1 MDRQFLIDEIK
12 RLAKENDG
20 RPPGS
25 QKFERETG
33 VSMAR
38 WRGIYWA
45 KWGDALA
52 EAGFEPNLYNVAYD
66 KDFLLEKLAM
76 AVRHL
81 QKFPS
86 IAEWKIYA
94 RSKLD
99 FPHPTA
105 IERHFRSK
113 SERIRALKDY
123 CEHHSGWSD
132 VLDVC
137 RPLMAPE
144 PKTGDTKK
152 PSKPII
158 KGHVYLMRSGRYYK
172 IGKSK
177 HVGGREYQIG
187 LKLPTAVET
196 LSSIATD
203 DPEGIEAYWHKRFEG
218 KRAEGE
224 WFTLTSDDIKA
235 FKLRKFM

>member
-20 RPPGS
+20 RPPGKE
-25 QKFERETG
+25 KFQRETG
-33 VSMAR
+33 VPPAQ
-38 WRGIYWA
+38 WLGIYWA
-45 KWGDALA
+45 KWSDGLA
-52 EAGFEPNLYNVAYD
+52 EAGFEPNSFQAAYD
-66 KDFLLEKLAM
+66 KDFLLEKFAM
-76 AVRHL
+76 AVLDL

-86 IAEWKIYA
+86 KAEWMLYA
-94 RSKLD
+94 RSRTG
-99 FPHPTA
+99 FPDPKA
-105 IERHFRSK
+105 IERHFKSR
-113 SERIRALKDY
+113 SERIRALMDY

-137 RPLMAPE
+137 RPLTESE
-144 PKTGDTKK
+144 PKVGDTEK
-152 PSKPII
+152 PSKPLV
-158 KGHVYLMRSGRYYK
+158 KGHVYLMRSGRYCK

-177 HVGGREYQIG
+177 HVGGREYQIK
-187 LKLPTAVET
+187 LKLPEALKT
-196 LSSIATD
+196 LHSIATD